1 MNDNATSCSL
11 EHMVTIA
18 TAHQS
23 LEQMVDKPWA
33 IWIPFDYPEG
43 TTPKHPQK
51 DVPKSLGKAR
61 HDRTNNM
68 NGE

>member
-23 LEQMVDKPWA
+23 LEQMVDNPWA
-33 IWIPFDYPEG
+33 IEYLLITQRVAPSNIPKKTCQSHWVKPDMIEQI
-43 TTPKHPQK
+43 T
-51 DVPKSLGKAR
+51 
-61 HDRTNNM
+61 
-68 NGE
+68 